1 MRCRYFALIFHKV
14 LQQNIN
20 PIATLAGL
28 MLLRD
33 QFEKRRMMMGPTFPS
48 EPLRSAA
55 RADARTVVAR
65 RRQRLAPIAMLLLG
79 FVGLL
84 AVAGLH
90 VFAVKP
96 DAQVGIIFPADMSD
110 DASLL
115 AIVAAGGR
123 PVRTGRSLL
132 MDRKVWVAQG
142 DISDFSGNLRRH
154 GAWLVVNPYAF
165 GGCLIRAR

>member
-1 MRCRYFALIFHKV
+1 
-14 LQQNIN
+14 
-20 PIATLAGL
+20 
-28 MLLRD
+28 
-33 QFEKRRMMMGPTFPS
+33 
-48 EPLRSAA
+48 
-55 RADARTVVAR
+55 
-65 RRQRLAPIAMLLLG
+65 MLLLG
-79 FVGLL
+79 LIGLL

-142 DISDFSGNLRRH
+142 DTPDFSRNLRRL